1 MSRGTIELI
10 QAAEER
16 AEATVA
22 EARRTAEAL
31 RTDAAREGEAYCKNA
46 GEESAKELSATLEQI
61 RIRAASM
68 TERMQEDAREEAEAL
83 RAAVALRRRIAEKT
97 VMRGLMSKCR

>member
-10 QAAEER
+10 QNAEDR

-31 RTDAAREGEAYCKNA
+31 RVNAEREGEIYCKTTR
-46 GEESAKELSATLEQI
+46 EESAKELAATLEQI
-61 RIRAASM
+61 RTRAMSM
-68 TERMQEDAREEAEAL
+68 TERLAEEAREEAEAL
-83 RAAVALRRRIAEKT
+83 RVAVALRRRIAEKN